1 MKSELHKAN
10 DLIRRLS
17 EENEYHLR
25 QVERLVRKLEIY
37 KQSARGSS
45 AVRKAERKMKE
56 IESERDEEIND
67 LRARLDEKENL
78 IMGLQKE
85 ERTSRLDEFKQS
97 RLDLSASIE

>member
-1 MKSELHKAN
+1 MAESALDLSDIFLNKAATSEKDFDQRMSQQMKTELHKAN

-45 AVRKAERKMKE
+45 AVRKAE
-56 IESERDEEIND
+56 
-67 LRARLDEKENL
+67 
-78 IMGLQKE
+78 
-85 ERTSRLDEFKQS
+85 
-97 RLDLSASIE
+97 